1 MKTVTDDAAAF
12 LRQVTGLAA
21 HAPGTA
27 RGAFLV
33 SPDGFGEPSET
44 RNDNRYMVADA
55 IDRERALAQHRALAR
70 ALGESLPVTVFP
82 GDLKAP
88 DAVFPNNAFGTAP
101 GRYVVGRM
109 RWPVRQRETVRPDI
123 RAFFRDVLGYQEVDL
138 SARSDLVAELT
149 GSLVIDR
156 ARGIGYCG
164 LSERCDVAGA
174 LAMHEAFG
182 LRATLRFR
190 LSDGE
195 YHTNVVMS
203 SLAGRALVI
212 APSGFASA
220 ADVEAIVAAH
230 GGCAAILS
238 DSEKQA
244 FAGNCIAL
252 DPRTVW
258 MSERAADGLA
268 EENRRIIQSAGFRI
282 RSVDLDELEK
292 AGGSL
297 RCCVGEIF

>member
-1 MKTVTDDAAAF
+1 MSVFDDAGTF
-12 LRQVTGLAA
+12 LRAVEALPPS
-21 HAPGTA
+21 APGTA

-44 RNDNRYMVADA
+44 RNDNRYMVDGA
-55 IDRERALAQHRALAR
+55 IDRARALDQHRDLAR
-70 ALGESLPVTVFP
+70 ALSDSLPVAVFP
-82 GDLKAP
+82 GDLQAP

-109 RWPVRQRETVRPDI
+109 RWPVRQRETARADI
-123 RAFFRDVLGYQEVDL
+123 RGYFRDVLGYREIDL
-138 SARSDLVAELT
+138 SSRSDLVAELT

-164 LSERCDVAGA
+164 TSERCDARGA
-174 LAMHEAFG
+174 MAMHQAFG
-182 LRATLRFR
+182 LRATFLFA
-190 LSDGE
+190 LSEGE

-203 SLAGRALVI
+203 SLAGRVVVV
-212 APSGFASA
+212 APSGFARSE
-220 ADVEAIVAAH
+220 DVEAVIAGH
-230 GGCAAILS
+230 GGRAAVLS
-238 DSEKQA
+238 EAEKNA

-252 DPRTVW
+252 DAASVW

-268 EENRRIIQSAGFRI
+268 ADNRRVIERAGFRI
-282 RSVDLDELEK
+282 RSVALDELEK

-297 RCCVGEIF
+297 RCCVGEIY

>member
-1 MKTVTDDAAAF
+1 MLFDSGSDFLAHAA
-12 LRQVTGLAA
+12 RLAPC
-21 HAPGTA
+21 APGTA

-44 RNDNRYMVADA
+44 RNDNRYMGEGA
-55 IDRERALAQHRALAR
+55 IDRPRALDQHRSLAR
-70 ALGESLPVTVFP
+70 ALSESLPVAVFP
-82 GDLKAP
+82 GDPQAP

-109 RWPVRQRETVRPDI
+109 RWPVRQRETARADI
-123 RAFFRDVLGYQEVDL
+123 RGYFRDVLGYREIDL
-138 SARSDLVAELT
+138 STRTDLVAELT

-164 LSERCDVAGA
+164 TSERCDARGA
-174 LAMHEAFG
+174 AAMHEAFG
-182 LRATLRFR
+182 LRASLRFA
-190 LSDGE
+190 LAEGE

-203 SLAGRALVI
+203 SLAGRAVVI
-212 APSGFASA
+212 APSGFARSED
-220 ADVEAIVAAH
+220 ADVIVAAH
-230 GGCAAILS
+230 GGHAAVLS
-238 DSEKQA
+238 ETEKEA

-252 DPRTVW
+252 DPGTVW

-268 EENRRIIQSAGFRI
+268 AENRRVIERSGFRI
-282 RSVDLDELEK
+282 RSVALDELEK